1 MKKTL
6 ILLFTL
12 TNFLFANIY
21 FIDNESKLINVI
33 NNFKDFSEDLN
44 KEEHTFIIDK
54 INLKSQ
60 LNNFNE
66 YKTFKINII
75 DKKGTLLQ
83 ITDLYI
89 FIEDLNT
96 ILERKE
102 SELVVKKSNIFNP
115 NENLLSVS
123 NKKNNDKKE
132 ITKTEIIKTLDKQ
145 KEKQNEQKDKIQS
158 NYVSQTSIKEPKKQ
172 TSQEELNQILS
183 KIIEENKNYVSDNSD
198 NNNNV
203 EEKQDNKITKKDNE
217 SIKTE
222 VKEIVKQDNKTDII
236 ETTINKLKQEKVQ
249 TIKNPFKES
258 STVLYKFN
266 NTGYSKKELL
276 EKMEKNEIVVNE
288 NNMSELFLT
297 LRTMQDDKDIYN
309 SIKTY
314 YLTKVVGAINQ
325 ETQIYALNTLLLF
338 RKEIELEKDLG
349 KILLRN
355 QKSIQQEEL
364 RISYKLL
371 GIYQ

>member
-1 MKKTL
+1 MNKIF

-33 NNFKDFSEDLN
+33 NNFKDFSEDLK

-66 YKTFKINII
+66 YKSFKVNVI

-83 ITDLYI
+83 ITDLYV

-102 SELVVKKSNIFNP
+102 SELVVKKSN
-115 NENLLSVS
+115 NLLNVT
-123 NKKNNDKKE
+123 NKKNNEKNSV
-132 ITKTEIIKTLDKQ
+132 TQMEIIKTLDNQKDKQQ
-145 KEKQNEQKDKIQS
+145 KEKTVINENKTT
-158 NYVSQTSIKEPKKQ
+158 VVKEPKKQ

-183 KIIEENKNYVSDNSD
+183 KIIEENKTYLNEPNPMEE
-198 NNNNV
+198 NV
-203 EEKQDNKITKKDNE
+203 KEEKISKKENTAKIEPIKEVTKIENKND
-217 SIKTE
+217 
-222 VKEIVKQDNKTDII
+222 VI
-236 ETTINKLKQEKVQ
+236 ETAMNKLKQEKVQ
-249 TIKNPFKES
+249 TIKNPFKDNS
-258 STVLYKFN
+258 NTVLYKFN
-266 NTGYSKKELL
+266 NTSYSKKELL

-297 LRTMQDDKDIYN
+297 LRTMQEDKDIYN
-309 SIKTY
+309 AIKTY
-314 YLTKVVGAINQ
+314 YLTKVVGVVNQ
-325 ETQIYALNTLLLF
+325 ETQIYALNTLLLY

-355 QKSIQQEEL
+355 QKNIQQEEL
-364 RISYKLL
+364 KISYKLL